1 MDLAKIDTV
10 ENEGESR
17 FELTV
22 DSFVAFVQY
31 KIGTSGQ
38 WYLVHTEVPEQVKS
52 LGVGN
57 KLVRETLNLLEAK
70 GVKIVP
76 TCPFVRAFMKR
87 HEEDYRQLLAPGVT
101 L

>member
-31 KIGTSGQ
+31 KIGKSGH